1 MFYAMS
7 LTTLRYVRTEN
18 GKQRVELDLAEFQ
31 ALVDAASIAEHGLPD
46 VRALISE
53 LKLAL
58 ASTEDYV
65 GADELL
71 AEYDVTHRPG

>member
-1 MFYAMS
+1 LAVT
-7 LTTLRYVRTEN
+7 LTTLRYVRAED

-46 VRALISE
+46 VQALISE
-53 LKLAL
+53 LKVAL
-58 ASTEDYV
+58 ASPEEYV

-71 AEYDVTHRPG
+71 AEYDAAHRTS